1 MFFGG
6 DRRGFVRI
14 SDGGIA
20 ARRVRQDFRRWNCC
34 EGVVNWKVE
43 IIFFFY
49 TCVCDKWQNETCNFF
64 VFLASEL
71 EDVSDERFVNV
82 EIILE
87 AERTPVRLLKQGRM
101 KFQISNKNVLP
112 SLLPVMSRTG
122 KIGCLKTKLP

>member
-1 MFFGG
+1 MMFFGG

-49 TCVCDKWQNETCNFF
+49 TCVCDK
-64 VFLASEL
+64 
-71 EDVSDERFVNV
+71 
-82 EIILE
+82 
-87 AERTPVRLLKQGRM
+87 
-101 KFQISNKNVLP
+101 
-112 SLLPVMSRTG
+112 
-122 KIGCLKTKLP
+122 